1 MNIFIEENI
10 SVNIKKLVLMNILE
24 INRKRDDVNINIS
37 LNKIN
42 INDY

>member
-10 SVNIKKLVLMNILE
+10 SLNIKKLVLMNILE
-24 INRKRDDVNINIS
+24 INRKRDDVNINLS